1 MRTVEHAVDVW
12 DLTGMD
18 PRLDSRLLHDHL
30 RSFAA
35 EGWEL
40 VWMGVNV
47 DLADH
52 HRGPCH
58 VLVLKRITETP

>member
-1 MRTVEHAVDVW
+1 MRTVEHSVDVW
-12 DLTGMD
+12 DLTGVD
-18 PRLDSRLLHDHL
+18 PRLDSKLLVDHL
-30 RSFAA
+30 SRFAA

-58 VLVLKRITETP
+58 VLVFKRVIEAA